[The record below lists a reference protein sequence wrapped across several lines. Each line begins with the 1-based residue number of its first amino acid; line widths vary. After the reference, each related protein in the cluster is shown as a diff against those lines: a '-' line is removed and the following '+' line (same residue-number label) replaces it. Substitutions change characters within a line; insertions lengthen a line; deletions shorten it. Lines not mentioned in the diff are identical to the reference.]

1 MNSVRPR
8 RATTAALLAAVA
20 ASALV
25 TAPANAVSGD
35 AAPADS
41 YAFTADLAIG
51 ADESARSCTGSLVD
65 PQWILT
71 AASCFATDPETATV
85 AAGKPALKTTARV
98 AGQTGAVVELVP
110 RAGRDVV
117 LARLARPLTGITPVT
132 LSATPATA
140 GEQLKATG
148 FGRTKTEWVPGTQH
162 TAAFTVDSVGADDI
176 AATGVDAAL
185 CKGDTGGPLL
195 RETGGTTQLVGVN
208 SRSWQGGCYNE
219 KETRTGALSSRT
231 DDLVAWVADKVGATR
246 VTDFNCDGVEDV
258 AAGDPKA
265 SVAGLAQAGLVKVV
279 YGAGKGNETL
289 TQDLS
294 YVPGGAEAGDEFGT
308 ALAVVDY
315 DEDGCTDLVVGTP
328 LEDLVV
334 ETDTG
339 WVTILYGSP
348 NGVGQ
353 DKPALNLQQGSTGT
367 GDMLARPSETDDRMG
382 SSLAAGQTAIG
393 QPYLLIGV
401 PGKNLKGHVDAGLA
415 YYLRGFS
422 SVSIH
427 LDSDGVTGSISAGDQ
442 FGASVAGS
450 PNHIAIG
457 APGETVGTNADVG
470 LAAVFVHEMAWDGSG
485 IPHPVE
491 SITQDSTGV
500 SDAGEAGD
508 LFGSSLSMVAHR
520 PSGAATATDSVLAI
534 GAPGE
539 TLWVGTNS
547 FPQAGLVTT
556 VRVGAAGAVTELASI
571 HQGTAGVNGGS
582 ATGDGFG
589 TQVAA
594 ANTAPNATGTA
605 STMLLAVGVPG
616 KDIGTVADAGIVQ
629 TFSLLGAP
637 GDTDHWAEAGNA
649 TGLPGT
655 PGASQF
661 VGKYLNATG
670 THLWI
675 GMPHG
680 PAERGAVHGLPWS
693 NLTGGTVGTVTTY
706 QPGLGGM
713 PLTGKA
719 FGMAIR

>member
-1 MNSVRPR
+1 M
-8 RATTAALLAAVA
+8 
-20 ASALV
+20 
-25 TAPANAVSGD
+25 
-35 AAPADS
+35 
-41 YAFTADLAIG
+41 
-51 ADESARSCTGSLVD
+51 
-65 PQWILT
+65 
-71 AASCFATDPETATV
+71 
-85 AAGKPALKTTARV
+85 
-98 AGQTGAVVELVP
+98 
-110 RAGRDVV
+110 
-117 LARLARPLTGITPVT
+117 
-132 LSATPATA
+132 
-140 GEQLKATG
+140 
-148 FGRTKTEWVPGTQH
+148 
-162 TAAFTVDSVGADDI
+162 
-176 AATGVDAAL
+176 
-185 CKGDTGGPLL
+185 
-195 RETGGTTQLVGVN
+195 
-208 SRSWQGGCYNE
+208 
-219 KETRTGALSSRT
+219 
-231 DDLVAWVADKVGATR
+231 
-246 VTDFNCDGVEDV
+246 
-258 AAGDPKA
+258 
-265 SVAGLAQAGLVKVV
+265 
-279 YGAGKGNETL
+279 
-289 TQDLS
+289 
-294 YVPGGAEAGDEFGT
+294 
-308 ALAVVDY
+308 
-315 DEDGCTDLVVGTP
+315 
-328 LEDLVV
+328 
-334 ETDTG
+334 
-339 WVTILYGSP
+339 
-348 NGVGQ
+348 
-353 DKPALNLQQGSTGT
+353 
-367 GDMLARPSETDDRMG
+367 
-382 SSLAAGQTAIG
+382 
-393 QPYLLIGV
+393 
-401 PGKNLKGHVDAGLA
+401 DAGLA

-470 LAAVFVHEMAWDGSG
+470 LAAVFVHEMAWNGSG

-556 VRVGAAGAVTELASI
+556 VQVGAAGAVTELASI

-693 NLTGGTVGTVTTY
+693 NVTGGTVGTVTTY